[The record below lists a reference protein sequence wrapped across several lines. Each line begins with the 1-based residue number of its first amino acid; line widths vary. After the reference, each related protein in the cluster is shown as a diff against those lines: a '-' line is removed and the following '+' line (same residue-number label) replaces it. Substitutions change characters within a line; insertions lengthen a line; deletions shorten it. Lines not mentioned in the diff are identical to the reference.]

1 MALCRQWGRFSHPHE
16 LENIMKLTHTA
27 LSAALALACTSIAGA
42 TPVDEMVKQGF
53 GCQAGTRGE
62 VVCRKDGAP
71 SKICNVEG
79 SCFRIVYEG
88 SALLNDQMKTGSV
101 SNNHLKIKNANTE
114 Y

>member
-1 MALCRQWGRFSHPHE
+1 
-16 LENIMKLTHTA
+16 MKLARSA
-27 LSAALALACTSIAGA
+27 LSAVFAISCFSIAGA

-71 SKICNVEG
+71 TKICNAEG

-88 SALLNDQMKTGSV
+88 SALTNDQMKTGSV
-101 SNNHLKIKNANTE
+101 SNNHQIIKNANTE